1 MGDVYQAAD
10 SKLGRN
16 VALKILPET
25 FARDA
30 DRLARF
36 EREARMLAALNH
48 PNIASIFGI
57 ERVGD
62 HNFLVM
68 ELVDGETL
76 AERIKRGPIP
86 LADTLAYSR
95 QILEALEGAHEKGV
109 IHRDLKPANIKIT
122 SDGKIKVLDFGL
134 AKSVET
140 ESASTVASNSP
151 TLSIAATQA
160 GMILGTASYMSPEQA
175 KGKPV
180 DRRTDIFAFGCI
192 LYEMVTGKRAFDG
205 DDVSDILGAVLIRE
219 PDWTQ
224 LPPTFPPGLR
234 RLLGLC
240 LEKNFRNRRGSAA
253 DVRLDIELALK
264 EPAAVAHTT
273 APPDKRPSMT
283 NRVLPVAVAA
293 VALALVAALVTW
305 NLKPN
310 AAAPPVVRFSF
321 VLPDDQ
327 VFTNAGRPV
336 VAWSPDGSRF
346 VYVANRRLYLKTLG
360 ESDSRLIPGSED
372 NQGVLNPVFSSD
384 GQSLAFF
391 SLADG
396 ALKRIAVTGGVAVT
410 IGAVDSPFG
419 MSWGADDE
427 ILVGQGPKG
436 IIRISAKGGQAQ
448 TVISLQ
454 PNEVAHVSEMLP
466 GGDSVLFTVAKA
478 VSAERWSKAQIV
490 VQSLKSGDRKVL
502 VEGGNAARYLPTGHL
517 TYAVGKTLMAVPF
530 DVKRLLTTGSAVA
543 LVDGVM
549 SAGNSGASQFSI
561 SSNGALLYV
570 PASDSKAE
578 NTLAIVDRDGR
589 ARPLPLPPADYGD
602 PRVSPNGRQI
612 AFHTNEEKTEQQNV
626 WVYDLDGKTSARQL
640 TFAGK
645 NAYPIWSPDSQR
657 ILFQSD
663 REGDL
668 GLFVQR
674 ADGTGAA
681 ERVTKPDGDY
691 YSHVPD
697 SWNRD
702 GDTFLFT
709 KGKGS
714 DSSVWTYSLR
724 DKQATLFADAPLWQQ
739 SSGFSP
745 DGHWAAYM
753 SEEKGRNVFVE
764 PFPRTG
770 AKFQLKDSATHPV
783 WSPDGKELF
792 FMSNLSN
799 GQLYAVSLRTQP
811 SFAFGIP
818 VALPIKGFI
827 QTAGGGQN
835 YDVTPDG
842 KFLVVMPPVN
852 TTEKGAGPQV
862 QVVLNWF
869 EELRQ
874 RVPVR

>member
-16 VALKILPET
+16 VALKVLPET

-30 DRLARF
+30 ERLARF

-62 HNFLVM
+62 RNFLVM

-86 LADTLAYSR
+86 LPDALGYSR

-140 ESASTVASNSP
+140 ESASSVASNSP

-160 GMILGTASYMSPEQA
+160 GIILGTASYMSPEQA

-205 DDVSDILGAVLIRE
+205 DDVSDVLGSVLIRE

-224 LPPTFPPGLR
+224 LPPTLPPGIR

-264 EPAAVAHTT
+264 EPAAVVQTST
-273 APPDKRPSMT
+273 RL
-283 NRVLPVAVAA
+283 LPATIAA
-293 VALALVAALVTW
+293 VVLALVAALVTW
-305 NLKPN
+305 NLKPD
-310 AAAPPVVRFSF
+310 AATPPVVRYSF

-327 VFTNAGRPV
+327 VFTNSGRPV

-346 VYVANRRLYLKTLG
+346 VYVANRQLYLKTLG
-360 ESDSRLIPGSED
+360 ESASRLIQGSLD
-372 NQGVLNPVFSSD
+372 NQGVLSPVFSPD

-391 SLADG
+391 SLADRM
-396 ALKRIAVTGGVAVT
+396 LKRIAVTGGVAVP
-410 IGAVDSPFG
+410 IGPVDAPFG
-419 MSWGADDE
+419 MSWGTDDE

-436 IIRISAKGGQAQ
+436 IIRISAKGGQPQ
-448 TVISLQ
+448 TIIAVQ
-454 PNEVAHVSEMLP
+454 ANEIVNVSELLP
-466 GGDSVLFTVAKA
+466 DGETVLFAMAKA
-478 VSAERWSKAQIV
+478 VSAERWGKAQII
-490 VQSLKSGDRKVL
+490 VQSLKSGERKVL
-502 VEGGNAARYLPTGHL
+502 VEGGNAPRYLPTGHL
-517 TYAVGKTLMAVPF
+517 IYAVGKTLMAVPF
-530 DVKRLLTTGSAVA
+530 DVKRLTITGSSVA
-543 LVDGVM
+543 LVDGVLT
-549 SAGNSGASQFSI
+549 AVNSGASQFSI
-561 SSNGALLYV
+561 STNGSLIYV
-570 PASDSKAE
+570 PASENKSE
-578 NTLAIVDRDGR
+578 NTLALVDRDGKVK
-589 ARPLPLPPADYGD
+589 PLPLPPADYWS

-612 AFHTNEEKTEQQNV
+612 AFHTIEEKAEQQNV
-626 WVYDLDGKTSARQL
+626 WIYDLDGKTSMRQL

-645 NAYPIWSPDSQR
+645 NAFPVWSPDSER

-663 REGDL
+663 RDGDL
-668 GLFVQR
+668 GLFIQR
-674 ADGTGAA
+674 ADGSGAA
-681 ERVTKPDGDY
+681 ERITKPEGEF

-697 SWNRD
+697 SWSPD

-714 DSSVWTYSLR
+714 DSAVWAYSLR
-724 DKQATLFADAPLWQQ
+724 DKKETLFADAPLWQQ

-745 DGHWAAYM
+745 DGHWASYV
-753 SEEKGRNVFVE
+753 SEEKGKNVFVE

-792 FMSNLSN
+792 FMSNASN
-799 GQLYAVSLRTQP
+799 GQLYAVSVRTQP

-818 VALPIKGFI
+818 APLPIKGFI
-827 QTAGGGQN
+827 QNSGGGQN
-835 YDVTPDG
+835 YDITPDG
-842 KFLVVMPPVN
+842 KQFLVVMPYGN
-852 TTEKGAGPQV
+852 TKETTGGLQI